1 MNQLI
6 KPNQGGIL
14 ENVTGYHWL
23 VVIIASCGWLFDCM
37 DQRIFI
43 LSRESALTE
52 LLGSSEAAQVAIK
65 QYIGYATT
73 SMILGWATG
82 GIIFGMMSDKVGRVK
97 TMVIT
102 LLIYSSFTGLSG
114 LSQTWLDFTIYRFLV
129 GLEAECLLE

>member
-1 MNQLI
+1 MSQLI

-52 LLGSSEAAQVAIK
+52 LLGSSEAAQATIK

-82 GIIFGMMSDKVGRVK
+82 GIIFGMMSDFSGIVEQAVRSSAMK
-97 TMVIT
+97 MVRAVRRATGFFLSTPIT
-102 LLIYSSFTGLSG
+102 LT
-114 LSQTWLDFTIYRFLV
+114 
-129 GLEAECLLE
+129 LL

>member
-52 LLGSSEAAQVAIK
+52 LLGSGEAAQAAIK

-82 GIIFGMMSDKVGRVK
+82 AAVDAAVSRPGGEIDSGGIAAGKYHGARPSR
-97 TMVIT
+97 
-102 LLIYSSFTGLSG
+102 
-114 LSQTWLDFTIYRFLV
+114 
-129 GLEAECLLE
+129 CLLAYGSRQTIH